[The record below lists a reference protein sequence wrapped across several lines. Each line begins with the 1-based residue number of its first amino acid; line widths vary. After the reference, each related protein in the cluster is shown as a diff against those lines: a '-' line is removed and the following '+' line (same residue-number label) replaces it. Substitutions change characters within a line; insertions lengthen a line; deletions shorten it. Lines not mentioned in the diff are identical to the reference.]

1 MSVQSEGGLDFYDM
15 PSDDGNDDHGDVVK
29 APMAATD
36 ASETPAA
43 AEAAPAKRPRTD
55 DRDRDRDRTHALV
68 SCYDAPTELQEVEL
82 QRLREVNCR
91 LYCHIAYDP
100 ADGTLVSGPQRKER
114 RYWRAGMTRRM
125 LQTLVRSLTVG
136 YLSRS
141 EGVSL
146 EEAYSTFEYENIH
159 LGVPND
165 RAHQIRG
172 IKHPPH
178 GVAFPKRQERLRDEV
193 TRLCEELAHAITL
206 WPRLEGALDA
216 ALRGGSAALGSAS
229 PTRAWVRF
237 VPKPTIVAEDRDPLV
252 ELASKQPKWLVY
264 TLNCIGVVFYELVAR
279 GDIDSSARDEASY
292 TVLANEL
299 ENRVDG
305 NHFLSKWDV
314 PRHLQS
320 ESQRRKWAAAARW
333 AGDVRLLVSTHAAV
347 TATTPAPANTP
358 SVRAHFRPDTQ
369 RQTKHQYACAV
380 VGLAE
385 QMMLQSA
392 APSSCFCSL
401 SDGDQTTWERELLG
415 KSLKERGIEV
425 VQWTTE
431 PPKRMSPL
439 RFPPHW
445 SESTAASIEGEVSV
459 LLDFACR
466 R

>member
-1 MSVQSEGGLDFYDM
+1 MQSEGGLDFYDM
-15 PSDDGNDDHGDVVK
+15 RTDDGNDDGAK
-29 APMAATD
+29 APMATAGASEAPKPTD
-36 ASETPAA
+36 AP
-43 AEAAPAKRPRTD
+43 PAKRPRGE

-68 SCYDAPTELQEVEL
+68 SCFDAPTDLQEVEL
-82 QRLREVNCR
+82 QRLRDVNCR

-100 ADGTLVSGPQRKER
+100 SDGTVVVAGSQRKER
-114 RYWRAGMTRRM
+114 RYWRAGMTRKM
-125 LQTLVRSLTVG
+125 LQTFVRSLTVG

-146 EEAYSTFEYENIH
+146 EEAYSTFEYENVH

-165 RAHQIRG
+165 RAHQVRG
-172 IKHPPH
+172 IKHPPA
-178 GVAFPKRQERLRDEV
+178 GVAYPKRQERLREEV
-193 TRLCEELAHAITL
+193 TRLCEEVAHAITL

-216 ALRGGSAALGSAS
+216 ALRGGSAALGTAS

-237 VPKPTIVAEDRDPLV
+237 VPKPTIAAEGRDPLV

-264 TLNCIGVVFYELVAR
+264 TLNCIGAVFYELVAR
-279 GDIDSSARDEASY
+279 GDIDGSARDEPSY
-292 TVLANEL
+292 TLLAHEL
-299 ENRVDG
+299 ENRTDG

-320 ESQRRKWAAAARW
+320 DGQRRKWASAARW
-333 AGDVRLLVSTHAAV
+333 AAEVRLLVATQAAV
-347 TATTPAPANTP
+347 TAATPTNANTP
-358 SVRAHFRPDTQ
+358 SVRAHFRPDAQ

-401 SDGDQTTWERELLG
+401 TDSDQATWERELLG
-415 KSLKERGIEV
+415 RALKERGIEV
-425 VQWTTE
+425 VQWTTH
-431 PPKRMSPL
+431 PPTRMSPL

-445 SESTAASIEGEVSV
+445 CDSTAASIEGEVSV
-459 LLDFACR
+459 LLDFALR